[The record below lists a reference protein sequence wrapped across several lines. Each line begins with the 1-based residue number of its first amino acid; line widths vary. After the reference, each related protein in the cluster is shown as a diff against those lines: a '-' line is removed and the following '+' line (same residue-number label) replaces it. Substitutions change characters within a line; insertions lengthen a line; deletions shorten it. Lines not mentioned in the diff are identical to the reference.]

1 MDISLSYQAFSFF
14 AMVICGFLCGVLFD
28 LFRALRRHRKS
39 ACTVVAF
46 QDILFWIL
54 EASLVYF
61 VAFKLN
67 YAHIRAYEGVALVI
81 GSWLYF
87 MTASSYVLGFLCALV
102 SCAYKAAGVIY
113 VPFKKTFKFIGCGF
127 KWLKNLISSWTKNA
141 FSRIKSAQ
149 KHIQKAKKFF
159 TI

>member
-87 MTASSYVLGFLCALV
+87 MTASSYVLRFLCVLV
-102 SCAYKAAGVIY
+102 SCAYKAVGAIF
-113 VPFKKTFKFIGCGF
+113 VPFKKIFKFIGCGF

-141 FSRIKSAQ
+141 FLRIKSAQ